1 MVIKILKRGISA
13 ILGLLCIGL
22 ILVTAVEVLSFHVGY
37 DTGGVFLGLFSITLL
52 SLIASSLLSSSFQ
65 EIKWK
70 QYSMRAGLLL
80 IFVFYCLILLNLLFT
95 SRHFF
100 FENAFSSNIKRRF
113 MTGTNFIPFHTMMSY
128 LKNSDNLNS
137 SIIYTNIFGNLAAF
151 APMGFFLPLLFQ
163 KLRKFLPFACVMF
176 LTIAVI
182 ELAQFITNL
191 GVMDIDDLILNLS
204 GASIAFFLCKLP
216 FLMKIFQRFHWIS

>member
-1 MVIKILKRGISA
+1 
-13 ILGLLCIGL
+13 
-22 ILVTAVEVLSFHVGY
+22 
-37 DTGGVFLGLFSITLL
+37 
-52 SLIASSLLSSSFQ
+52 
-65 EIKWK
+65 
-70 QYSMRAGLLL
+70 
-80 IFVFYCLILLNLLFT
+80 
-95 SRHFF
+95 
-100 FENAFSSNIKRRF
+100 